1 MIIVN
6 GRPVPLEQ
14 PLTAA
19 EFLEQ
24 RHYQI
29 NRIAVEL
36 NGSILPKSDYAA
48 VMLHDNDKLE
58 IVSFV
63 GGG

>member
-1 MIIVN
+1 MITVN
-6 GRPVPLEQ
+6 GQSIPLEQ
-14 PLTAA
+14 PLTVA

-24 RHYQI
+24 RHYQA

-36 NGSILPKSDYAA
+36 NGTIVPKSDYAA
-48 VMLHDNDKLE
+48 VMINDNDTLE
-58 IVSFV
+58 VVSFV